1 MTDDVFTTEDLEKS
15 AHYGSLG
22 PAYFAARRAAES
34 LMGENPSPEPLKK
47 VADKMADE
55 LKTAVYEYFEAHLL
69 SDLESNLQHH
79 IERMVDATV
88 EALLNG
94 NEWAM
99 KRYPLAPYGRGE
111 EIRAAVAKHGG
122 DELQQ
127 KRIADL
133 EKEVARLRESL
144 EWARR

>member
-1 MTDDVFTTEDLEKS
+1 MSDDVFTAEDLKQS
-15 AHYGSLG
+15 DHYETLW

-34 LMGENPSPEPLKK
+34 LMGEHPSPEPLKK

-55 LKTAVYEYFEAHLL
+55 LRTAIYQYFEDHML

-79 IERMVDATV
+79 IRRMVEATV
-88 EALLNG
+88 EALLTG
-94 NEWAM
+94 KEWAM
-99 KRYPLAPYGRGE
+99 KQYPLGPYNRAE